1 MKFQKR
7 WLAFLCLL
15 GSFAVQPACT
25 KKKPEESKVS
35 STGAGQGGAKI
46 FYHYRRSEEKSLD
59 PVKSFDEASRQHIR
73 SLFDTLLE
81 YNYLKR
87 PYELAPL
94 LLTKMPEK
102 QADGVTYLFTL
113 KQGVKFH
120 DNPVFPEGKG
130 REMTADDVIFSLKR
144 FADANANRLS
154 YTLIQGLVVGMDEF
168 RELSKKQPQG
178 FDYEKNQI
186 SGVKKLDNH
195 RFTITFKRDSPLNF
209 YPLAFEGTSVVPKEA
224 IARYGDDF
232 DKNPVGTGAFYMKTY
247 SRRGTTILAKNP
259 NYHGTYPTEGAAG
272 DKEAGLLN
280 AAGKKLPFVDEVHLP
295 LIEESQPQMLK
306 FKRGEV
312 AWVAIGRD
320 DYVAMV
326 ERVPTTDG
334 TKKFKLKPEFE
345 KYNLY
350 YVPSLATNF
359 MRFGMKDPI
368 VGKNK
373 ALRQAIAYAMS
384 ADGFIDLMLNGRG
397 NRSESIVPNEIAGS
411 TRETGST
418 WYTQNIEMAKK
429 KLAEAG
435 YPDGKGLPSL
445 MIEYR
450 SAIKDQR
457 QQYEFMRNELAKANI
472 KVEGNFQSFSNFLK
486 KTDEGNYQIADAGW
500 NADYPDA
507 ENFYA
512 LFYSKNKAPGPN
524 TSNFEN
530 AQFDAAY
537 EKARHMMNGPERYK
551 LFAEMD
557 AILKEEVPMILITNH
572 YVMGILQPNVRNFKR
587 SLMEEYPY
595 KYVDLAE

>member
-1 MKFQKR
+1 
-7 WLAFLCLL
+7 
-15 GSFAVQPACT
+15 
-25 KKKPEESKVS
+25 
-35 STGAGQGGAKI
+35 
-46 FYHYRRSEEKSLD
+46 
-59 PVKSFDEASRQHIR
+59 
-73 SLFDTLLE
+73 
-81 YNYLKR
+81 
-87 PYELAPL
+87 
-94 LLTKMPEK
+94 MPEK

-113 KQGVKFH
+113 KQGVTFH
-120 DNPVFPEGKG
+120 DHAVFPEGKG
-130 REMTADDVIFSLKR
+130 REVNADDVIFSLKR

-154 YTLIQGLVVGMDEF
+154 YTLIQGLIVGMDEF

-178 FDYEKNQI
+178 FDYAKNEI
-186 SGVKKLDNH
+186 SGLKKLDNY
-195 RFTITFKRDSPLNF
+195 RFTITFTRDSPLNF

-224 IARYGDDF
+224 IAKYGDDF
-232 DKNPVGTGAFYMKTY
+232 DKNPVGTGAFYLKTY
-247 SRRGTTILAKNP
+247 SRRGTTVLAKNQ
-259 NYHGTYPTEGAAG
+259 NYHSTYPTEGAPG
-272 DKEAGLLN
+272 DKEAGLLDS
-280 AAGKKLPFVDEVHLP
+280 AGKKLPFVDEIHLP
-295 LIEESQPQMLK
+295 LIEETQPAMLK
-306 FKRGEV
+306 FKKGEV

-320 DYVAMV
+320 DYIAMV
-326 ERVPTTDG
+326 DRVPTTDG
-334 TKKFKLKPEFE
+334 TKKFKLKPEYE
-345 KYNLY
+345 KYALY

-359 MRFGMKDPI
+359 MRFGMKDPV

-384 ADGFIDLMLNGRG
+384 ADGFIELMMNGRG

-411 TRETGST
+411 TRETAST

-435 YPDGKGLPSL
+435 YPDGKGLPPL
-445 MIEYR
+445 TVEYR

-472 KVEGNFQSFSNFLK
+472 KLEGNFQSFSNFLK

-507 ENFYA
+507 ENFYS

-557 AILKEEVPMILITNH
+557 AILKEEVPMILISNH
-572 YVMGILQPNVRNFKR
+572 YVMGVLQPNVRNFKR
-587 SLMEEYPY
+587 NLLEEYPY
-595 KYVDLAE
+595 KYVDLAP

>member
-1 MKFQKR
+1 MMNIR
-7 WLAFLCLL
+7 NPWLALMCLL
-15 GSFAVQPACT
+15 GSLAVQPACT

-35 STGAGQGGAKI
+35 STSSSSGGKKI

-59 PVKSFDEASRQHIR
+59 PVKSFDEASRQHVR

-113 KQGVKFH
+113 KQGVRFH
-120 DNPVFPEGKG
+120 DHPIFPEGKG
-130 REMTADDVIFSLKR
+130 REMNVDDVIYSFKR

-168 RELSKKQPQG
+168 RELSKNQG
-178 FDYEKNQI
+178 FDYDKNDI
-186 SGVKKLDNH
+186 AGLKKLDNYT
-195 RFTITFKRDSPLNF
+195 FTITFKRDSPLNF
-209 YPLAFEGTSVVPKEA
+209 YPLAFEGISIVPREA
-224 IARYGDDF
+224 IAKYGDDF
-232 DKNPVGTGAFYMKTY
+232 DKNPIGTGPFAMKTY
-247 SRRGTTILAKNP
+247 SRRGTTILVKNP
-259 NYHGTYPTEGAAG
+259 HYHGTYPTEGAPG
-272 DKEAGLLN
+272 DKEAGLLEY
-280 AAGKKLPFVDEVHLP
+280 AGKKLPFVDEVHLP
-295 LIEESQPQMLK
+295 LIEETQPQMLK
-306 FKRGEV
+306 FKKGEV

-320 DYVAMV
+320 DFVAMV

-345 KYNLY
+345 KQYALY

-368 VGKNK
+368 VGNNK

-384 ADGFIDLMLNGRG
+384 ADGFIELMLNGRG

-435 YPDGKGLPSL
+435 YPDGKGLPTL
-445 MIEYR
+445 TIEYR
-450 SAIKDQR
+450 SATKDQR

-472 KVEGNFQSFSNFLK
+472 KVQGNFQSFSNFLK

-512 LFYSKNKAPGPN
+512 LFYGKNKAPGPN

-572 YVMGILQPNVRNFKR
+572 YVMGLLLSNVRNFKR

-595 KYVDLAE
+595 KYLDLAD